1 MKVPEPVAQMLLAC
15 HQEEGRQWLDN
26 LPRVLEELCERWQLR
41 LGTPFEGGC
50 VAFVAPAQ
58 DASGRRVVLKVSILD
73 DETRQEGDALAFW
86 AGRGAVQL
94 MDRDPEHGA
103 LLLERAEPGIPLSS
117 LPDQGDAMR
126 IGCEVLRRL
135 WRPIQSP
142 HPFQTV
148 RQLVTDW
155 SRTLKI
161 DYENAGKPFP
171 QPLVD
176 CAVDLCG
183 ELADSE
189 EAPVVANRDF
199 HFGNVVAATREPW
212 LAIDPKPL
220 AGERA
225 FDTGY
230 LLRALLSDGFDAAE
244 VRRVA
249 RCLSAELQLPMRRIA
264 AWALVRA
271 IDNALWC
278 LEAKQPGF
286 ELEIACA
293 EALLDLTAQ
302 APGD

>member
-1 MKVPEPVAQMLLAC
+1 MTVPEQVAQMLLAC
-15 HQEEGRQWLDN
+15 HQEEGREWLDN

-41 LGTPFEGGC
+41 IVTPFEGGC

-58 DASGRRVVLKVSILD
+58 DASGRRLVLKVSILD
-73 DETRQEGDALAFW
+73 DETRHEGDALAFW

-94 MDRDPEHGA
+94 LDRDAEHGA

-117 LPDQGDAMR
+117 LPDQDEAIR

-135 WRPIQSP
+135 WRPIQDP

-148 RQLVTDW
+148 RQLAANW
-155 SRTLKI
+155 STSLKL

-171 QPLVD
+171 ERLVD

-183 ELADSE
+183 ELAESD

-230 LLRALLSDGFDAAE
+230 LLRTLLSDRFDAAE
-244 VRRVA
+244 VHCVA
-249 RCLSAELQLPMRRIA
+249 RRLSAELQLPIRRIA
-264 AWALVRA
+264 AWSLIRA

-278 LEAKQPGF
+278 LEAKQPGA
-286 ELEIACA
+286 ELEVAFA
-293 EALLDLTAQ
+293 EALLDLTA
-302 APGD
+302 